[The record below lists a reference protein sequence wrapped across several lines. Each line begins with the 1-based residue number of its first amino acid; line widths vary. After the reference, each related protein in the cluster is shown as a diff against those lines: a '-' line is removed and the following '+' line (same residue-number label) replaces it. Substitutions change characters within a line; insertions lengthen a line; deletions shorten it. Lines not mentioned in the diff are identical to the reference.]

1 MRSLR
6 ALHTIPAH
14 KSTVSDV
21 KFFRRA
27 AEGANSFQPS
37 EKTPRK
43 DVEMAS
49 TTAETEAETPSTES
63 NRTTAG
69 DVPAAPLTYFEDD
82 NKFISGLYFAS
93 SGYDGFVKIW
103 SADDW
108 QLVKVLSTDAGK
120 VMSVDVSPDGRCI
133 ASGTYNRSFQ
143 LFANENNP
151 L

>member
-1 MRSLR
+1 MRSLK

-27 AEGANSFQPS
+27 AEGAHSFRPT
-37 EKTPRK
+37 EKAGVK
-43 DVEMAS
+43 DVEMAPAAV
-49 TTAETEAETPSTES
+49 TPDAPTADSSGTPGPST
-63 NRTTAG
+63 
-69 DVPAAPLTYFEDD
+69 AAPVTYFEDD

-93 SGYDGFVKIW
+93 SGYDGFVKVW

-120 VMSVDVSPDGRCI
+120 VMSVDVSSDGRFI